1 MGKRPG
7 SRLARVELGPRGV
20 WRDYGRSSVVSG
32 VHSQSDAGGVSGIA
46 HAMSC
51 TPSTTQGDAGG
62 VSGIAHAMSCTP
74 SAAPA
79 PPASMKSVGRPFF
92 LGDVFLAQGCVRRCV
107 SGRPSLGHDY
117 HQTQAGRDEMLANS
131 LLLEFHLECAIRGC
145 SLLPHYVLVPI
156 VVVQWTDAVVWSSL
170 FSFCRCC
177 SCGFCAALPWV
188 SSKL

>member
-51 TPSTTQGDAGG
+51 TPSATQGDAGG

-79 PPASMKSVGRPFF
+79 PPASMKSVGRPFHAVISIGVLAILLQSF
-92 LGDVFLAQGCVRRCV
+92 PIRFRSNPGDV
-107 SGRPSLGHDY
+107 
-117 HQTQAGRDEMLANS
+117 
-131 LLLEFHLECAIRGC
+131 
-145 SLLPHYVLVPI
+145 
-156 VVVQWTDAVVWSSL
+156 
-170 FSFCRCC
+170 
-177 SCGFCAALPWV
+177 
-188 SSKL
+188 